1 MNFII
6 TQPENVSTPIDFD
19 DCHITLFAPRSPGY
33 YGGGGSKWKTK
44 RRKKLRERRENYIV
58 DFPGVNPER
67 FAVMITRGREV
78 IARTNLITTNTFSD
92 VELMARPLDI
102 VSPVNLTA
110 NLPSVR
116 ELNRTLSNPKLNL
129 LDISYGNPVD
139 GRLTVTSNAEFRT
152 RNNGK
157 FKPVRVTFSFK
168 LTESDNPVWNDDT
181 DDAYLVVHRPNL
193 DLAIRNAFYYSF
205 KTVLKGIIR
214 PKIIKSINDSV
225 NEIIANNAFLNAVED
240 ISGAFTFNES
250 PLIDNR
256 ITGVFLKKQ

>member
-6 TQPENVSTPIDFD
+6 TQPEGRPPIDFD
-19 DCHITLFAPRSPGY
+19 DCHITLFAPRTPGY
-33 YGGGGSKWKTK
+33 YGGGGSRWKTK

-58 DFPGVNPER
+58 DFPGVNPPR
-67 FAVMITRGREV
+67 FAVMITRGSEV
-78 IARTNLITTNTFSD
+78 IARTNLITTTSFND
-92 VELMARPLDI
+92 IELMARSFDI
-102 VSPVNLTA
+102 PSPVNLTG

-116 ELNRTLSNPKLNL
+116 ELNRALSNPKLNL
-129 LDISYGNPVD
+129 LDITYSGPVD

-152 RNNGK
+152 RNNGN

-168 LTESDNPVWNDDT
+168 LTESDNPIWNDDT

-193 DLAIRNAFYYSF
+193 NLAIRNAFYYSF

-225 NEIIANNAFLNAVED
+225 NEIIANNALLNAAEQA
-240 ISGAFTFNES
+240 SGAFTFNES
-250 PLIDNR
+250 PLTDNR
-256 ITGVFLKKQ
+256 ITGTFLEKQ